1 MTEEKKTLIIKIDPE
16 HFEDRELAEAV
27 DILKN
32 GGLVAFPTETV
43 YGLGGNAYDS
53 TASARIYAAKGRP
66 SDNPLIV
73 HISSFEEI
81 YPLVKEVPE
90 DAKKL
95 AESFWPGPLTMI
107 LEKSEAVPKETTG
120 GLDTVAIRM
129 PSHKV
134 ANRLIKEAGIP
145 IAAPSANASGRPSTT
160 KAEHVI
166 EDLDGKIDMI
176 IDGGS
181 SDIGL
186 ESTIVDLTVRPRLIL
201 RPGYV
206 TYEMLKEVIGDIAY
220 DPAVLKRERDD
231 KIVAKA
237 PGMKYRHYAPKG
249 ELTIFEGN
257 MKSVANAVKREVREK
272 LLEGF
277 NVGILTSDEL
287 AGEYKE
293 IKEEF
298 GMLPT
303 EALPGTGD
311 PEKKG
316 RLYIRDIGSRTDE
329 AAIAAG
335 LFEALR
341 SFDSE
346 KTDFIYAESFDSR
359 DIGQAIMNRLMKAA
373 GYRIVTV
380 NDSNDTF

>member
-1 MTEEKKTLIIKIDPE
+1 MTEEKKTLIKKIDPE

-160 KAEHVI
+160 RAEHVI

-186 ESTIVDLTVRPRLIL
+186 ESTIVDLTVSPRLIL

-346 KTDFIYAESFDSR
+346 KTNFIYAESFDSR

-380 NDSNDTF
+380 NDSNDMF